1 MYRTDSS
8 VFRLCMLIFGRVVC
22 LGPFYVS
29 RDAFWTII
37 AMARSSIRL
46 STLEAYYRGH
56 YLYMVSSYCAEVPS
70 ALSQFLN
77 LKNHPLTDS
86 AAPSVK
92 VSADGEAWAESRDGT
107 EFVAIFPSARDNC
120 QKNVSHPS
128 SIHSQCRRSVSS
140 PLRVTEFVDLAKW
153 HSSVA
158 RVKLSTFLPFCFF
171 RALVAGESIYPA
183 ASPA

>member
-1 MYRTDSS
+1 M
-8 VFRLCMLIFGRVVC
+8 
-22 LGPFYVS
+22 
-29 RDAFWTII
+29 
-37 AMARSSIRL
+37 
-46 STLEAYYRGH
+46 
-56 YLYMVSSYCAEVPS
+56 PS

-92 VSADGEAWAESRDGT
+92 MSARDGEAWAESRDGT

-128 SIHSQCRRSVSS
+128 SIHSQGGRSVSS